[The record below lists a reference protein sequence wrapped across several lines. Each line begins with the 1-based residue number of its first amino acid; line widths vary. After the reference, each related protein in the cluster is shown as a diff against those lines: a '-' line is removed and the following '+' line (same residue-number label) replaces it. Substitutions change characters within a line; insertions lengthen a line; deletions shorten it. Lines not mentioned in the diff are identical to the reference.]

1 MKTLRLALALVFV
14 LHSASPMLGQ
24 AQEIQKPPIA
34 DHPYASLAMRVE
46 TRLRFVTDFSFPG
59 GPAVQIKVYDWV
71 IGPRQEFSTFP
82 LEGFATIE
90 VKAGE
95 VETTIDGTTTGRH
108 EGEHWV
114 VPEGKRLSIRV
125 RSELGRGD
133 NVVSLR
139 GVVVIRK

>member
-1 MKTLRLALALVFV
+1 MKTLRLALPLVFV

-24 AQEIQKPPIA
+24 AQEVQKPPTA
-34 DHPYASLAMRVE
+34 GHPYASLAMRVE

-59 GPAVQIKVYDWV
+59 GPALQIKVYDWV
-71 IGPRQEFSTFP
+71 IGPRQEFPNFP

-95 VETTIDGTTTGRH
+95 IETTIDGTTTERH

-114 VPEGKRLSIRV
+114 VPDGKRLSMRV
-125 RSELGRGD
+125 RSGLGRGD